1 MGPSEAWFVPL
12 REKHE
17 LRTGP
22 YEIIV
27 AEHAP
32 LWVSSGP
39 TGVDEAAAL
48 PWHLSFCSLLDDSI
62 LDVGSELQEVFPE
75 EVLGALELWR

>member
-1 MGPSEAWFVPL
+1 MRPTEAWFVL
-12 REKHE
+12 RRELHE
-17 LRTGP
+17 LCSAP

-39 TGVDEAAAL
+39 TGVDETAAL
-48 PWHLSFCSLLDDSI
+48 PWHLSICTLLNDLI

-75 EVLGALELWR
+75 EVLGGLELWR